1 MAGRDVRTDDR
12 ATTGG
17 AVNRSRDGYLNFVNS
32 DLGAKLASTLGLP
45 RPVPLRRYEPGQ
57 PLLDG
62 PAVLAGAGAAPLL
75 GQVETF
81 LAGHG
86 VEVLRPELPVE
97 QADEAPQQVAGDA
110 RPAALVMDMTAATT
124 LADLDLLR
132 RAARATLKRLAR
144 SGRVLVLGTTPDA
157 LVASGAPT
165 EQVAAAQA
173 LEGIMRS
180 IGKELRGGATANL
193 LWVDP
198 GLGRAAGAGADGGQA
213 AAAIAPELV
222 EPLEFFLSARSAYVS
237 GQPLRVSPSVEGRS
251 GEALGWLDPQAADAQ
266 PYAGATVVVTGAA
279 RGIGA
284 DIARTF
290 ARDGARV
297 IGVDVP
303 PAGDALAAVMNEIGG
318 VALQLDITAAD
329 AGERLAA
336 AVVRS
341 GADRLHAI
349 VHNAGITRDKLL
361 VNTDAAR
368 WNSVLQVNLQAQFGI
383 NEVLLSGIEGGLGAG
398 SAIVGVA
405 STSGIGGNRGQA
417 NYAAS
422 KAGVMG
428 MVRSMAPTLAPRG
441 VTVNAVAPGFIETEM
456 TGKIPAVTREV
467 GRRINSMAQGGLPV
481 DVAETIA
488 FLARPANG
496 GVTGQ
501 VLRVCG
507 QSLLLA

>member
-1 MAGRDVRTDDR
+1 M
-12 ATTGG
+12 
-17 AVNRSRDGYLNFVNS
+17 NRSQDGYLKFVNS

-45 RPVPLRRYEPGQ
+45 RPVPLRRHEPGQ
-57 PLLDG
+57 TLLEG
-62 PAVLAGAGAAPLL
+62 PAVLAGAGSAPLL

-81 LAGHG
+81 LAARQ

-97 QADEAPQQVAGDA
+97 QGDERPEQVAGDA
-110 RPAALVMDMTAATT
+110 RPAAVVLDMTAATS
-124 LADLDLLR
+124 LADLDVVR
-132 RAARATLKRLAR
+132 RAARVTLKSLAR
-144 SGRVLVLGTTPDA
+144 SGRVLLLGSTPSA
-157 LVASGAPT
+157 LVEAGAPT

-198 GLGRAAGAGADGGQA
+198 QVTGAAGPTSAGSTGAGTPD
-213 AAAIAPELV
+213 AIAPELV
-222 EPLEFFLSARSAYVS
+222 EPLDFFLSARSAYVS
-237 GQPLRVSPSVEGRS
+237 GQPLRVQPAVAQES
-251 GEALGWLDPQAADAQ
+251 GGTLGWLDPQSADVA
-266 PYAGATVVVTGAA
+266 PFSGLTVVVTGAG

-303 PAGDALAAVMNEIGG
+303 QGGDALAAVMNEIGG
-318 VALQLDITAAD
+318 VALQLDITAPD
-329 AGERLAA
+329 AGERIAA
-336 AVVRS
+336 AVTRS

-361 VNTDAAR
+361 VNTDADR
-368 WNSVLQVNLQAQFGI
+368 WNSVLEVNLAAQFRI
-383 NEVLLSGIEGGLGAG
+383 NEVLLSGVAGGLGEG

-405 STSGIGGNRGQA
+405 STSGIGGNRGQS

-428 MVRSMAPTLAPRG
+428 TVRSMAPQMAGRG
-441 VTVNAVAPGFIETEM
+441 ITVNAVAPGFIETEM
-456 TGKIPAVTREV
+456 TGRIPAVTREV

-488 FLARPANG
+488 FLARPAND

-507 QSLLLA
+507 QSQLGA